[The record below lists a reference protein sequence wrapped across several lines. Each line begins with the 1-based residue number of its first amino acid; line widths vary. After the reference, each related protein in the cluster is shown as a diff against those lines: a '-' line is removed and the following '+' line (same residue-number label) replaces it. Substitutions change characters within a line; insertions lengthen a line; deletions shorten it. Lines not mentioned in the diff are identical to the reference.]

1 MPLELRD
8 LSKSQ
13 KSLLDL
19 VMILLPK
26 DIKWPVFFRNYPER
40 TLLFFPISNLGLNTK
55 NFCTLWGR
63 LRLSNIQHVL

>member
-40 TLLFFPISNLGLNTK
+40 TLLFFPY
-55 NFCTLWGR
+55 
-63 LRLSNIQHVL
+63 